1 MSAMSEQAAERLG
14 YDLYDMGFRPLPHID
29 DVGRLLGVRLW
40 RPRPGV
46 LEYITLRSSGLANAG
61 RVVAE
66 YDYRRPFD
74 HGAVLESRRGYVGNA
89 LRWLLAEGG

>member
-1 MSAMSEQAAERLG
+1 
-14 YDLYDMGFRPLPHID
+14 
-29 DVGRLLGVRLW
+29 
-40 RPRPGV
+40 
-46 LEYITLRSSGLANAG
+46 
-61 RVVAE
+61 VVAE